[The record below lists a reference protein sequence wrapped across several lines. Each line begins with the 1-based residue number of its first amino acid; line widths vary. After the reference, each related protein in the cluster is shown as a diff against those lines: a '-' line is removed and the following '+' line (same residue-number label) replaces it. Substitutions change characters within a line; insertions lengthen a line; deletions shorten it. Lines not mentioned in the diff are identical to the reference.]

1 MNLINWDKIREESEK
16 NIVKKVCDAYNT
28 TTKFSGKLAEIFKLS
43 QCTIIDYLSRG
54 HKIGWVNYLDE
65 DGKPKF
71 TGKKYK
77 IVAIYDEN
85 WNCVAKVLG
94 LN

>member
-16 NIVKKVCDAYNT
+16 NIVKKVCDVYNSI
-28 TTKFSGKLAEIFKLS
+28 TKFSGKLAELFKLS

-54 HKIGWVNYLDE
+54 HKIGWVNYLGE

-77 IVAIYDEN
+77 IIAIYDEN